1 MQGSKQVM
9 QNRPAAY
16 GAQSGQF
23 SWNIAAQ
30 AAALAAAFLFVSAL
44 VLGAI

>member
-1 MQGSKQVM
+1 M

-16 GAQSGQF
+16 GAQPGQF

-44 VLGAI
+44 VCGAI